1 MCAVIS
7 SVTRAADVAALN
19 YHLADLGSAAPP
31 QADGLKYISSEGV
44 VVVVGGIKRPN
55 PTFLDIQPAPH
66 LTNRLKK
73 ERFMKP
79 ALDF

>member
-44 VVVVGGIKRPN
+44 VVVGGGIKRPN